1 MKLLAVLN
9 SVNQIEKTSFLKI
22 LDGFC
27 SDLRGYNKEVDSI
40 LAGQEQSLK
49 HVDNDNLVALFSVLN
64 EQYFEHLTQ
73 AIQFSDHHIDMV
85 VDLLIRDGNAV
96 MSRDWFSRLHEEH
109 FNTARKNIAAFGA
122 LVQKGGDDL
131 DPERRRDYLVYES
144 CVRTGYENDLQA
156 NRDPYLSWE
165 EKSILHT
172 LAVSLD
178 LSQEEVRA
186 LTYSVVPLQK
196 YAIDDVIHDLKESG
210 IAFFHRRSRTLFVPD
225 EIVWL
230 LRRAMGIEVATKYV
244 RRVLRHLSDAELNRI
259 AKRHRISPSQPR
271 DAKVAA
277 LLEQG
282 LNFRAMLT
290 SGIFKPAVPK
300 AQRSSRI
307 QELIASDLE
316 ADLQRSGRAL
326 EDKVENLLEYFAD
339 LERDESSNLSRDGFS
354 KLLSDLD
361 DTFPGLNQAIRGEYQ
376 LEPEQVMKPDV
387 LASYSIRPRDV
398 LYMKTK
404 GELRKFCTA
413 RTIKSRGNIVANIIE
428 AYRNVDDL
436 FIENFELLGTRD
448 LAGLRDQGLEVKE
461 SEIGVLYESITRR
474 IFGRLGFNV
483 DEKLRRQLNS
493 KRGKLD
499 ILLNLGNQD
508 VIIVEC
514 KTVKDRD
521 YNKYASVSRQ
531 LQSYYRLCDEKGFR
545 VAQVLL
551 IAPDFSDDFI
561 SECEYDHRIS
571 LSLITSAG
579 LAEILEG
586 YQSSK
591 MGEFPVRLLMK
602 DGLLNSSRIVKVVEG
617 R

>member
-27 SDLRGYNKEVDSI
+27 SDLRGSNKEVDAI
-40 LAGQEQSLK
+40 LAGQDQSLK
-49 HVDNDNLVALFSVLN
+49 HVDNENLVALFSVLN
-64 EQYFEHLTQ
+64 EQYLEHLTQ

-85 VDLLIRDGNAV
+85 VDILIRDGNAL
-96 MSRDWFSRLHEEH
+96 MSRDWFSRLYQEH
-109 FNTARKNIAAFGA
+109 FNAARKSIAAFGV
-122 LVQKGGDDL
+122 LVQKGGEDL
-131 DPERRRDYLVYES
+131 APERRRDYLVYES

-156 NRDPYLSWE
+156 NRDPHLSWE

-196 YAIDDVIHDLKESG
+196 FSIDDVINDLKESG
-210 IAFFHRRSRTLFVPD
+210 IAFFNRRSQTLFVPD

-230 LRRAMGIEVATKYV
+230 LRRAMGIDVATKYV
-244 RRVLRHLSDAELNRI
+244 RRVLRHLSDAELNRL
-259 AKRHRISPSQPR
+259 AKRHRIPRSQPR
-271 DAKVAA
+271 DAKVTA

-282 LNFRAMLT
+282 LNFGAMLT
-290 SGIFKPAVPK
+290 DGIFKPAVPK
-300 AQRSSRI
+300 AERSKRI
-307 QELIASDLE
+307 QDLISNDLE
-316 ADLQRSGRAL
+316 ADLTRSGRAL
-326 EDKVENLLEYFAD
+326 EDKVANLVEYFAK

-354 KLLSDLD
+354 RLLSDLD
-361 DTFPGLNQAIRGEYQ
+361 ETFPGLNQAIRDEYQ
-376 LEPEQVMKPDV
+376 LEPEHVMQPEV
-387 LASYSIRPRDV
+387 LVSYGIRPRDV

-404 GELRKFCTA
+404 GELRQFCTA
-413 RTIKSRGNIVANIIE
+413 RSTKSRGNVVANIIE

-436 FIENFELLGTRD
+436 FIEKFELLGTRD

-461 SEIGVLYESITRR
+461 SEIGVLYERTTRR
-474 IFGRLGFNV
+474 IFDRLGFNV

-493 KRGKLD
+493 KRSKLD
-499 ILLNLGNQD
+499 ILLSIGNQE

-545 VAQVLL
+545 VAQILL
-551 IAPDFSDDFI
+551 IAPNFSDDFI
-561 SECEYDHRIS
+561 SECEYDHRINV
-571 LSLITSAG
+571 SLITSAG
-579 LAEILEG
+579 LVEILDG
-586 YQSSK
+586 YRSSK

-602 DGLLNSSRIVKVVEG
+602 DGLLNASRIVKVLEG

>member
-1 MKLLAVLN
+1 
-9 SVNQIEKTSFLKI
+9 VNQIEKTSFLKI

-27 SDLRGYNKEVDSI
+27 SDLRGSNKEVDAI
-40 LAGQEQSLK
+40 LAGQDQSLK
-49 HVDNDNLVALFSVLN
+49 HVDNENLVALFSVLSGR
-64 EQYFEHLTQ
+64 YLEHLTH
-73 AIQFSDHHIDMV
+73 AIQFSDHHIDVV
-85 VDLLIRDGNAV
+85 VDILIRDGNAL
-96 MSRDWFSRLHEEH
+96 MSRDWFSRLYEEH
-109 FNTARKNIAAFGA
+109 FKTAKKNIAAFSA

-131 DPERRRDYLVYES
+131 APERRRDYLVYRS
-144 CVRTGYENDLQA
+144 CVTAGYENDLQA
-156 NRDPYLSWE
+156 NRDPHLSWE

-172 LAVSLD
+172 LAVGLD

-196 YAIDDVIHDLKESG
+196 YAIDDVINDLKESG
-210 IAFFHRRSRTLFVPD
+210 IAFFNRRSRTLFVPD

-230 LRRAMGIEVATKYV
+230 LRRAMGIEIATKYV
-244 RRVLRHLSDAELNRI
+244 RRVLRHLSDAELNRL
-259 AKRHRISPSQPR
+259 AKRHRISRSGTR
-271 DAKVAA
+271 DVKVDT

-282 LNFRAMLT
+282 LNFGAMLT
-290 SGIFKPAVPK
+290 DGIFKPTASK
-300 AQRSSRI
+300 SERSTRI
-307 QELIASDLE
+307 QELISSDLE
-316 ADLQRSGRAL
+316 ADLPRSGRAL
-326 EDKVENLLEYFAD
+326 EDKVENLVEYFAN

-354 KLLSDLD
+354 RLLTDLD
-361 DTFPGLNQAIRGEYQ
+361 ETFPGLNQAIRDEYQ
-376 LEPEQVMKPDV
+376 LEPEQVMNPEV
-387 LASYSIRPRDV
+387 LTSYSIRPRDV
-398 LYMKTK
+398 IYMKTK
-404 GELRKFCTA
+404 GELRQFCTA
-413 RTIKSRGNIVANIIE
+413 RSIRSRGNVVANIIE

-448 LAGLRDQGLEVKE
+448 LAGLREQGLEVKE

-483 DEKLRRQLNS
+483 DEKLRKKLNT

-499 ILLNLGNQD
+499 ILLNLGNQE

-521 YNKYASVSRQ
+521 YNKYATVSRQ
-531 LQSYYRLCDEKGFR
+531 LQSYYRLCDENGFR

-561 SECEYDHRIS
+561 SECEYDHRIN

-579 LAEILEG
+579 LVEILEG

-591 MGEFPVRLLMK
+591 MGEFPIRLLMK
-602 DGLLNSSRIVKVVEG
+602 DGLLNASRIVRVLEG

>member
-27 SDLRGYNKEVDSI
+27 SDLRDSNKEVDRI
-40 LAGQEQSLK
+40 LADQDQPLK
-49 HVDNDNLVALFSVLN
+49 HVDNENLVALFSLLN
-64 EQYFEHLTQ
+64 EQYMRHLVQ
-73 AIQFSDHHIDMV
+73 SIQYSNHHIDMV
-85 VDLLIRDGNAV
+85 VDILIRDGNAL
-96 MSRDWFSRLHEEH
+96 MSRDWFSRLYEEH
-109 FNTARKNIAAFGA
+109 FKAARKNIAAFGA

-156 NRDPYLSWE
+156 NRDPHLSWE

-282 LNFRAMLT
+282 LNFRALLT
-290 SGIFKPAVPK
+290 SGIFKTAVPK

-387 LASYSIRPRDV
+387 LARYSIRPRDV

-448 LAGLRDQGLEVKE
+448 LAGLHDQGLEVKE
-461 SEIGVLYESITRR
+461 SEIGVLYQSITRR